1 MGPPPRCSSAPD
13 LIRFVPETGSTNA
26 DLLADRAVGEGQ
38 WLVARRQSAGR
49 GRAGRAWND
58 GAGNF
63 MGSTVVELRGGD
75 PLPQTL
81 ALVAG
86 LALHRTV
93 AALPQAPDGLQLKWP
108 NDLLVGAPKFTSAK
122 LGGILLERQEARVIV
137 GIGVNLA
144 QAPEVPGRAT
154 ASLGGA
160 IEADAFAEL
169 LAAQFAT
176 DLARWH
182 LGEWPMLRAEWLA
195 RAHPTGTLL
204 SVQDRESG
212 PILGAFGG
220 LGDDG
225 TLHLRLADGAARA
238 ISAGDVEL
246 VA

>member
-1 MGPPPRCSSAPD
+1 MARRQRCSSRPSIAG
-13 LIRFVPETGSTNA
+13 LIRFVSETGSTNA
-26 DLLADRAVGEGQ
+26 DLLADGTAREGQ
-38 WLVARRQSAGR
+38 WLVARSQSAGR

-63 MGSTVVELRGGD
+63 MGSTVVGLRPGD

-86 LALHRTV
+86 LAAHRTV
-93 AALPQAPDGLQLKWP
+93 AALPGAPPALQLKWP
-108 NDLLVGAPKFTSAK
+108 NDLLVGAAK
-122 LGGILLERQEARVIV
+122 LGGILLERQDARVIV

-144 QAPEVPGRAT
+144 QSPEVPGRAT

-160 IEADAFAEL
+160 IEVDGFAAA

-176 DLARWH
+176 QLARWH
-182 LGEWPMLRAEWLA
+182 FGEWPMLRAEWLA
-195 RAHPTGTLL
+195 RAHPVGTLL
-204 SVQDRESG
+204 SVQDRDHG
-212 PILGAFGG
+212 PIMGAFAG

-246 VA
+246 VG